1 MPLTTPLGVWRA
13 GLGLGLAA
21 LWTEPLLGL
30 KRLILPVSY
39 WRAAEFAYVAR
50 QLQLPRGARVLDLGS
65 PKDLALL
72 LAAERGFE
80 VVATDILPEAIELSR
95 RYAAALGRCG
105 SGPGSVLSEVQDG
118 RRLTYPDGAFDAAFS
133 VSVLEH
139 IPDDGDLAA
148 ARELARVVRPGGLVV
163 VTTPYARTFGET
175 YVDRAVYE
183 RPQVDGKPVFFERH
197 YDDDALRRRL
207 LSVPGTE
214 VANLELWG
222 EGAVRGERIL
232 TRLGRLRDAL
242 SPIEAFLSAAFL
254 RRVENGNSTPMAAFF
269 TLKKL

>member
-1 MPLTTPLGVWRA
+1 M
-13 GLGLGLAA
+13 
-21 LWTEPLLGL
+21 
-30 KRLILPVSY
+30 
-39 WRAAEFAYVAR
+39 
-50 QLQLPRGARVLDLGS
+50 LDLGS

-105 SGPGSVLSEVQDG
+105 SGPGLVLSEVQDG